1 MSNQRFITTFAG
13 TLDAKGRVCIPAPW
27 RQVLTAQETT
37 GVYVCPSLDGDSL
50 IGFGSEL
57 MNSEL
62 KRLETMDPVYSEDYE
77 TFSHLVSYS
86 NQLPIDENGRVRLP
100 DDLIQAAGLKDKV
113 VFVGMGI
120 KFEIW
125 NPEAFAPVKAR
136 RLANARAE
144 RAARTAQELA
154 ARAAMQAAAIPAASA
169 APATEDAP

>member
-1 MSNQRFITTFAG
+1 LSNQRFITTFAG

-37 GVYVCPSLDGDSL
+37 GVYVCPSLDGDCL
-50 IGFGSEL
+50 IGFGGEL
-57 MNSEL
+57 MSSEL

-86 NQLPIDENGRVRLP
+86 SQLPIDENGRVRLP
-100 DDLIQAAGLKDKV
+100 DELIQAAGLKDKV
-113 VFVGMGI
+113 VFVGMGV

-125 NPEAFAPVKAR
+125 NPEAFAPVKER

-144 RAARTAQELA
+144 RAARSTQELA
-154 ARAAMQAAAIPAASA
+154 ARTAMQATAVPVAPAASTTEG
-169 APATEDAP
+169 AP